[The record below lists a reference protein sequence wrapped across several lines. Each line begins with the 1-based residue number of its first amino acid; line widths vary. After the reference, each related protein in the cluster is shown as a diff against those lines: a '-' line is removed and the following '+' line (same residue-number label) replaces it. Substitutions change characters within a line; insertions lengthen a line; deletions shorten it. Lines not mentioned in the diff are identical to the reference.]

1 MFFGKYI
8 ILTVSSQDSIPRTE
22 TQQAVCAFV
31 ARPIWLSTIPE
42 APTRGAHDPLI
53 VEITRQIVPTLRCFW
68 GHAEVMQQ
76 SLELQFGVTNQLLCN
91 QVWFSQTRPFF
102 LSSFLR
108 FVSSWSDAGCVSRW
122 ARRPATCL
130 SPLPK
135 LQRPLRTTT
144 AVHAKKRLYK
154 HSQREPHP
162 QEKNEKTRHENR
174 QTTNKRQDQDN
185 QRDRLSRCWHYGY
198 TTLTTSQPTVV
209 ALGSAPDIHTAC
221 VDKDGLPPA
230 QQPTVASPTS
240 LLT

>member
-122 ARRPATCL
+122 ARRPLLVCRRCPN
-130 SPLPK
+130 SSGHCGPLLLCTQK
-135 LQRPLRTTT
+135 NDSTST
-144 AVHAKKRLYK
+144 ASGNITHKKQTK
-154 HSQREPHP
+154 KQDT
-162 QEKNEKTRHENR
+162 KTDRR
-174 QTTNKRQDQDN
+174 QTNVKTKTTNET
-185 QRDRLSRCWHYGY
+185 GY
-198 TTLTTSQPTVV
+198 HVVGTTDTPR
-209 ALGSAPDIHTAC
+209 
-221 VDKDGLPPA
+221 
-230 QQPTVASPTS
+230 
-240 LLT
+240 